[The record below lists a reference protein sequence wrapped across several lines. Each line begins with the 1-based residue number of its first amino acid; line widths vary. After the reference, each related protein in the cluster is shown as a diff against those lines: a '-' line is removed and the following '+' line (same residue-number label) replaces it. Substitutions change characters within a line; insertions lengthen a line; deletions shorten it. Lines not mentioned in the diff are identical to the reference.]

1 MRKKFTLQRILR
13 STMMLLALG
22 IGTVANAQT
31 DAGVSAILNPTSPAC
46 SGTNAVTVIVH
57 NYGSAGLTSALVNW
71 SVNGVSQAPFNYN
84 GLLFTGESDTVTIG
98 NYAFRFGSNVIDAR
112 TASPNGGT
120 DADATNDS
128 TTTTVNVRMSGTYT
142 IGGATPDFVKFNN
155 AITALNANGI
165 CGPVV
170 FNMRAQTDTMQ
181 SLITPITGADS
192 TNTITFQSENG
203 DSTSVLLTYPS
214 VDTLNGSNYLIRLD
228 GADYFTFSKIT
239 MQRSGI
245 LANARVVELLNN
257 ATHITITNCRL
268 IGSTNAINNSLAALV
283 YSGASSPTNDSSMV
297 ITNNHFK
304 DGSIGVYMNGI
315 NTIQLELDN
324 VVSGNIFENQ
334 YSKGIQASNIGV
346 VDIQRNQFTTT
357 SNNIAYAGIYLDR
370 AQRNHHIS
378 KNKMTSIP
386 GTGIYMVDCTGLA
399 GIHGVVSNNF
409 ILCTDS
415 AGLSINNGD
424 YQDIVHNTIVMRGAD
439 PTYSALFARGNGT
452 GKIVRNNIL
461 NNTGGGYAYVVSDSA
476 VNGIVV
482 SNNNNLFVTGP
493 NVGIYAGAVTA
504 SLANWISASGKDS
517 ASVQVN
523 PNFVTPTDLHAT
535 SIAMEDL
542 GRKLANVN
550 DDIDGE
556 TRSANAPDIGADE
569 YSAAQRNV
577 GVQALLSPVD
587 SVCGDGA
594 VPVIVVVT
602 NTGALQEI
610 NFDVTTIF
618 TGAAT
623 DTMTFTITT
632 ALLPGESDTIIY
644 PTNINL
650 NLGGTLNTLSYTS
663 LGVDDVHANDT
674 LRASYFIGVPPSAP
688 TVTNDSICGPGVGT
702 LIASSSDSLNWFDGQ
717 NAGNFLYTGS
727 TFTTPIA
734 NATTTYFVS
743 AFNLCES
750 ARVPV
755 DVVVNPVPV
764 VSLGNDT
771 SILDGDNIDL
781 DAGTGFVSYLW
792 SNGATTQ
799 MINVNTAG
807 CYTVT
812 VSNSFGCTA
821 SDVICI
827 GVILPFDAGVTAIT
841 SPLDHDC
848 ANATTNVTIV
858 VKNLGSSAASS
869 IPVDVNITGSLTISY
884 QDTVAGPLNPG
895 DSVVLVMGTINTS
908 AGGTYNISAY
918 TSYASDQNT
927 SNDTINNSVMI
938 NIAPSAP
945 AGVGTSRCG
954 AGSVILNASGTN
966 TTQWYDAPSGGN
978 LLFIGDS
985 YSIPSLGSTTI
996 FYAQDGDVCNTQPR
1010 AAVTATINQLPNVN
1024 LGGDTTVTD
1033 SIILDAG
1040 AGFVQYLW
1048 NTSEITQTIEVDSSG
1063 TIIVAVIDN
1072 NGCINSDTIE
1082 ITIIVGLTENQIAA
1096 GMRIYPN
1103 PTQYKLTVDFGKA
1116 NNAILTMTD
1125 MQGQIIMT
1133 DKMNNASDASRT
1145 YDVSTYAKGIYF
1157 LQITSGNQTSTSK
1170 LIVH

>member
-1 MRKKFTLQRILR
+1 MRKQFTLQRILR
-13 STMMLLALG
+13 STMMLLTLG
-22 IGTVANAQT
+22 IGTVANAQI
-31 DAGVSAILNPTSPAC
+31 DAGVTAILNPTTPAC
-46 SGTNAVTVIVH
+46 QGTNAVTVIVH
-57 NYGSAGLTSALVNW
+57 NYGAAGLTSALVNW

-98 NYAFRFGSNVIDAR
+98 NYAFSYGSNLIDAR
-112 TASPNGGT
+112 TANPNGGI
-120 DADATNDS
+120 DADPLNDS
-128 TTTTVNVRMSGTYT
+128 SAVTINVRMSGAYT
-142 IGGATPDFVKFNN
+142 IGGTTPDFAKFNN
-155 AITALNANGI
+155 AIAALNANGI

-181 SLITPITGADS
+181 SVITPITGADS
-192 TNTITFQSENG
+192 ANTITFQSESG
-203 DSTSVLLTYPS
+203 DSSSVLLTWPS
-214 VDTLNGSNYLIRLD
+214 VDTLNATNYLIRLD
-228 GADYFTFSKIT
+228 GADYITFKKIS

-245 LANARVVELLNN
+245 LSYGRVVELMNN
-257 ATHITITNCRL
+257 ASHNTITNCRL
-268 IGSTNAINNSLAALV
+268 LGSTNATNNSLATLI
-283 YSGASSPTNDSSMV
+283 YSGASSPTNDSSTV
-297 ITNNHFK
+297 ITNNHFIN
-304 DGSIGVYMNGI
+304 GSIGVYMNGV

-324 VVSGNIFENQ
+324 VVTDNIFENQ

-346 VDIQRNQFTTT
+346 VNIQRNQFTTT

-370 AQRNHHIS
+370 AQRNHNIS

-399 GIHGVVSNNF
+399 GIHGIVSNNF

-424 YQDIVHNTIVMRGAD
+424 YQDIVYNTIVMRGAN

-452 GKIVRNNIL
+452 GKVVRNNIL

-476 VNGIVV
+476 VHGIVV
-482 SNNNNLFVTGP
+482 SNNNNLFVTGT
-493 NVGIYAGAVTA
+493 NVGTYGGVVTA
-504 SLANWISASGKDS
+504 SLNNWIAASGKDS

-542 GRKLANVN
+542 GRKLPNVN

-556 TRSANAPDIGADE
+556 LRNANTPDIGADE

-577 GVQALLSPVD
+577 GVQALISPVD

-594 VPVIVVVT
+594 TPVIVVVT

-618 TGAAT
+618 SGAAS
-623 DTMTFTITT
+623 DTLTFTITT

-650 NLGGTLNTLSYTS
+650 NAGGTLNTICYTS
-663 LGVDDVHANDT
+663 LGVDDVHVNDT
-674 LRASYFIGVPPSAP
+674 LRASYWIGVPPTAP
-688 TVTNDSICGPGVGT
+688 TVTNDSICGPGVAT
-702 LIASSSDSLNWFDGQ
+702 LTASSTDSLNWFTAP
-717 NAGNFLYTGS
+717 NAGTFLTTGPTYT
-727 TFTTPIA
+727 TTTI
-734 NATTTYFVS
+734 NATTTYYVS
-743 AFNLCES
+743 AYNLCES

-755 DVVVNPVPV
+755 DAVVNPVPV

-771 SILDGDNIDL
+771 SILDGADIDL

-799 MINVNTAG
+799 TINVNTAG
-807 CYTVT
+807 CYTVV
-812 VSNSFGCTA
+812 VSNSLGCTA
-821 SDVICI
+821 SDVICVGI
-827 GVILPFDAGVTAIT
+827 ILPFDAGVTAILN
-841 SPLDHDC
+841 PLDHDC
-848 ANATTNVTIV
+848 ANATTNVTVV
-858 VKNLGSSAASS
+858 VKNLGSSAAST
-869 IPVDVNITGSLTISY
+869 IPLDVNITGSLTVSF

-908 AGGTYNISAY
+908 GGGTYNISAY
-918 TSYASDQNT
+918 TSFASDQNT
-927 SNDTINNSVMI
+927 SNDTINNSVTI
-938 NIAPSAP
+938 NVAPSAP

-966 TTQWYDAPSGGN
+966 PTQWYDAPTGGT
-978 LLFIGDS
+978 LLFTGDS
-985 YSIPSLGSTTI
+985 YSIPNLGATTI

-1010 AAVTATINQLPNVN
+1010 AAVTAMINPLPNVN

-1048 NTSEITQTIEVDSSG
+1048 NTSEITQTIEVDSTG

-1103 PTQYKLTVDFGKA
+1103 PTQSKLTVDFGKA
-1116 NNAILTMTD
+1116 NDAILTMTD

-1133 DKMNNASDASRT
+1133 DKLNNASDATRT

-1170 LIVH
+1170 VIVH